1 MLPRELSQ
9 SHLVIVIPNKCTV
22 FPKVQGLTKLRKSKL
37 FLTDQFFIY
46 LFNFFRYC
54 SSYYNLSTSFNQDKP
69 GRAAGFGIG
78 ERIQSGRKSM
88 ISPDVGRYN
97 LKS

>member
-1 MLPRELSQ
+1 MLQRELSQ
-9 SHLVIVIPNKCTV
+9 SHSVIVILNKCTV
-22 FPKVQGLTKLRKSKL
+22 FLKVQGLTKLRKSKL
-37 FLTDQFFIY
+37 FLTNQFFIH
-46 LFNFFRYC
+46 LINFFRYC

-78 ERIQSGRKSM
+78 DRISSGRKSGV
-88 ISPDVGRYN
+88 SPDVGRYN